1 MKEIIISL
9 KLRTNNI
16 KTILFGIVMIVWYIY
31 FCWGA
36 VTVGE
41 TLRSQTLH
49 DWQKKELK
57 QVCFYRI
64 TGE

>member
-1 MKEIIISL
+1 MNSFLLASNPGGIFESYEG
-9 KLRTNNI
+9 TEYMA
-16 KTILFGIVMIVWYIY
+16 ILFGIVMIVWYIY

-57 QVCFYRI
+57 
-64 TGE
+64 